1 MPVASASRSTVS
13 APSTSGA
20 GPKLAHAASPSSPTS
35 RDAERLPPPATLLRV
50 SRSSPHSQAAA
61 RGLPHRPHQRTARA
75 QRSACG
81 RGTRPGRAL
90 AASERASFLPH
101 GPSAKLLKCVHTLC
115 FSMARGPNAIV
126 GAHAVL
132 RPAAERQAPQ
142 LPPPAAPLRV
152 TRSAAR
158 SPKCEHAPT
167 RPRGGRRRAAG
178 AAGEHRR
185 VPPSLTVVMRG
196 GRSGER
202 GIRTLG
208 RLLTY
213 VRLASGRGCPHRPV
227 LGPSGLRAS
236 CLPQIPCSA
245 LRACARNG
253 GGRRDS
259 QS

>member
-1 MPVASASRSTVS
+1 MPRPRRAQHPVTGVARSVRPPAKLGPMPTQEASVNRRTTQCAPARGRGVVPKQATQVVDLRQRQCTHAQACVVTCTRELSHSAVHRQMT
-13 APSTSGA
+13 T
-20 GPKLAHAASPSSPTS
+20 SPSRTPSGVTK
-35 RDAERLPPPATLLRV
+35 RV
-50 SRSSPHSQAAA
+50 
-61 RGLPHRPHQRTARA
+61 A
-75 QRSACG
+75 QRRS
-81 RGTRPGRAL
+81 R
-90 AASERASFLPH
+90 EH
-101 GPSAKLLKCVHTLC
+101 G
-115 FSMARGPNAIV
+115 FG
-126 GAHAVL
+126 
-132 RPAAERQAPQ
+132 
-142 LPPPAAPLRV
+142 
-152 TRSAAR
+152 
-158 SPKCEHAPT
+158 
-167 RPRGGRRRAAG
+167 GGRRRAAG

-196 GRSGER
+196 GSSGER